1 MNKKSQGPKRRKHV
15 PHRTCVVCRTV
26 RPKRELVRVVRTSEG
41 TMSLDETG
49 KRSGRG
55 AYVCRQ
61 RSCWDAA
68 LAKRHL
74 ERALKTELSAEVGAE
89 LEEYAKGLPQTPE
102 TESEEEESQ
111 GVSV

>member
-1 MNKKSQGPKRRKHV
+1 MSKKSQRPKRRKHI

-41 TMSLDETG
+41 TMTLDETG

-61 RSCWDAA
+61 RSCWDTA
-68 LAKRHL
+68 LAKHHL
-74 ERALKTELSAEVGAE
+74 ERALKIELSAEMGAE
-89 LEEYAKGLPQTPE
+89 LKEYAKGLPQTLE
-102 TESEEEESQ
+102 TESEEVELQ
-111 GVSV
+111 GAGV